1 MRVGAE
7 RQLPRLT
14 VGSRRLSHAV
24 RAADNP
30 KLLKGSP
37 ILFVDNQINP
47 GVIAVAFRTD
57 RPLDRKSN
65 GKSIEGRA
73 GVKGHS
79 DSLSTFVKDQRPSY
93 IAYVSG
99 VSFARGGEH
108 LKVGHRYK
116 VTISLGHQEVTRTV
130 ALQKNTKESAVQR
143 LLGLDA
149 NSHEGPARCWA
160 LGVHPL
166 LRRWRARA
174 RRPS

>member
-1 MRVGAE
+1 MSSSSRILAAVSALALAAAAAAPLAGAAYN
-7 RQLPRLT
+7 P
-14 VGSRRLSHAV
+14 A
-24 RAADNP
+24 P

-37 ILFVDNQINP
+37 ILFVDNEINK
-47 GVIAVAFRTD
+47 GVVAVAFRTD

-79 DSLSTFVKDQRPSY
+79 DSLSTFVKDRRPSY

-99 VSFARGGEH
+99 VSVAGGGEH

-130 ALQKNTKESAVQR
+130 ELQKNTKESAVRKQ
-143 LLGLDA
+143 LGY
-149 NSHEGPARCWA
+149 
-160 LGVHPL
+160 
-166 LRRWRARA
+166 
-174 RRPS
+174 